1 VDPSCLDFC
10 LTEDERREFDEL
22 GFFIVRQALPSD
34 RVRALVAAVDRVDAI
49 HRPKMKLDAHGK
61 LNVLDFI
68 GKEDVFLELLDWPK
82 TFPKVWGILGWHI
95 QLYHSHMI
103 VTPPLGAGEEAPKRL
118 LWHQDSGRINIDI
131 ETDPRPRVS
140 LKIGFFLTDVSTP
153 DRGNFHV
160 IPGSHLT
167 NRLALPEDENLDHP
181 DVMPVCV
188 SAGDAVFF
196 DRRLWHSAG
205 NNLSDV
211 TRKVLFYGYS
221 YRWLKPRDNMTVA
234 HYMER
239 CDPVRRQLLG
249 ASPTGGFGFT
259 SPSDDD
265 VPLKA
270 WIREHQGEG
279 AVVR

>member
-1 VDPSCLDFC
+1 MDPSCLDYR
-10 LTEDERREFDEL
+10 LTDEEQREFDER
-22 GFFIVRQALPSD
+22 GFLIVKQALPAD
-34 RVRALVAAVDRVDAI
+34 LVEALVAAVDRVDAI
-49 HRPKMKLDAHGK
+49 YRSKMELGSNDK
-61 LNVLDFI
+61 LNLLDFI
-68 GKEDVFLELLDWPK
+68 GKDDIFLELLDWPK

-95 QLYHSHMI
+95 QLYHSHLI
-103 VTPPLGAGEEAPKRL
+103 VTPPLGAGEEIPKRL
-118 LWHQDSGRINIDI
+118 FWHQDSGRINLDL
-131 ETDPRPRVS
+131 ESDPRPRVS

-160 IPGSHLT
+160 IPGSHLS
-167 NRLALPEDENLDHP
+167 NRLELPEDENLDHP
-181 DVMPVCV
+181 DVTPVCV

-211 TRKVLFYGYS
+211 TRKVFFYGYS

-239 CDPVRRQLLG
+239 SDLVRRQLLG

-259 SPSDDD
+259 SPSEED

-270 WIREHQGEG
+270 WIREHVGEE
-279 AVVR
+279 ALVR